1 MPHKYPARWL
11 CGGSGSTD
19 QWIGPARALARAG
32 IATGQR
38 RPGEPVLCLG
48 EREAEYACKSL
59 LEPRVRS
66 GRPGSEGSNMSKSPS
81 GRKRATQASPP
92 TGKSEPPPA
101 PAPRETE
108 PQRVEPKSPSGR
120 KRATQASP
128 PTGKSEPPPAP
139 APRETEPQRVE
150 PKSPSGRKRAT
161 QASPP
166 TGKNEPPPA
175 PVPRKPNRSGSS
187 PRAPLAGSG
196 PPRPLPRPA
205 RTNRRRPPCR
215 AKPNRSGSRRV
226 AFRRPSARGERTGVP
241 PPSRSRSTPTTSGWR
256 GASPSAP
263 TGTTGSKPSGNSRPW
278 PEGTGSSTAGIGA

>member
-1 MPHKYPARWL
+1 MALRRQRQSR
-11 CGGSGSTD
+11 SGDRTR
-19 QWIGPARALARAG
+19 QALARAG
-32 IATGQR
+32 IVTGQR
-38 RPGEPVLCLG
+38 RPGEPALRPG
-48 EREAEYACKSL
+48 EREAGHACKSL
-59 LEPRVRS
+59 PEPSVRS

-92 TGKSEPPPA
+92 TGKSDTPPA

-139 APRETEPQRVE
+139 A
-150 PKSPSGRKRAT
+150 
-161 QASPP
+161 
-166 TGKNEPPPA
+166 
-175 PVPRKPNRSGSS
+175 
-187 PRAPLAGSG
+187 
-196 PPRPLPRPA
+196 
-205 RTNRRRPPCR
+205 R
-215 AKPNRSGSRRV
+215 AKPSRGGSRRV

-263 TGTTGSKPSGNSRPW
+263 TGTTGSKPSGNSWPR
-278 PEGTGSSTAGIGA
+278 PEGTGGTSLLPPGRAAEGRGPGSDPPRGSGLGSLGGAVARRAGSANHWTRNVR